1 MNQND
6 DNSYKPFTSHV
17 PGLVL
22 GLVLGLGRGVIGFIE
37 LAKSRVV
44 NRGNIQ

>member
-17 PGLVL
+17 P